1 VLLNS
6 FESLAY
12 RKRGTEP
19 KPRRLGISF
28 LLCLVAVFG
37 LLRASRAQD
46 PKELRIAA
54 ASDLQPLMPAIAGAY
69 EKATGIKLVVSFGS
83 SGTLATQIVNGAPFD
98 VFLGADFSFPEKVVA
113 AGLTDAKAP
122 TPYARGALVLWA
134 RKDSPV
140 QPITIDSLTDKR
152 ATKIAIADEAHAPYG
167 RAAVSALIWMKIY
180 EKVKP
185 HLVVAENVAQA
196 GQFAQSGNAQLAL
209 ISMTLAT
216 SAQFKEAGTMV
227 LVPKI
232 YPPIRQCAVVL
243 KAGRKDAGDAFLKWL
258 ISSEVQGNLHSF
270 GLDAVQ

>member
-1 VLLNS
+1 MNS

-12 RKRGTEP
+12 RKRGVEP

-28 LLCLVAVFG
+28 LLCLVALFN
-37 LLRASRAQD
+37 LSRPSQAQG

-54 ASDLQPLMPAIAGAY
+54 AADLQPLMPAIAGAY

-98 VFLGADFSFPEKVVA
+98 VFLGADFSFPEKVIA
-113 AGLTDAKAP
+113 AGLSDMKAP
-122 TPYARGALVLWA
+122 TPYAKGSLMLWA
-134 RKDSPV
+134 RKDSPL
-140 QPITIDSLTDKR
+140 QPITIDSLSDPR

-167 RAAVSALIWMKIY
+167 RAAVSALTWMKIY

-185 HLVVAENVAQA
+185 NLVVAENVAQA

-216 SAQFKEAGTMV
+216 SPQFKETGTMV

-243 KAGRKDAGDAFLKWL
+243 KAGRKEAGDAFLKWML
-258 ISSEVQGNLHSF
+258 TSEVQGNLHNF
-270 GLDAVQ
+270 GLEAVQ